1 MADELGCE
9 VDIYGLIL
17 HRQCDKGDTPVTDA
31 VKMYEGTKKVYAKP
45 MTRAE
50 YNEFRGWVL
59 PADEDGSDKGYL
71 VEYVDGGKPNHPAH
85 AGYISWSPD
94 YVFKAAYKEIPIG
107 PVVHEPVTE
116 QELVAKATG
125 PRVTKE
131 ELEANIADKAFYY
144 HGLLTICV
152 ITLRNGFTVVGESAC
167 AWPANYDKDIGERL
181 SFSDAQGKI
190 WPLMGYHLK
199 QQLFE
204 NREPTQLQSPQEPDS
219 WMLAQCEESTDSA
232 DATTEASAASGGTW
246 QERLRT
252 EYDELS
258 DRLKKLEDFISH
270 NPLFKSLSDRQQRLQ
285 IDQREAM
292 QTLFSILE
300 ARLHDHGL
308 LLDQ

>member
-1 MADELGCE
+1 MSNVG
-9 VDIYGLIL
+9 
-17 HRQCDKGDTPVTDA
+17 
-31 VKMYEGTKKVYAKP
+31 
-45 MTRAE
+45 
-50 YNEFRGWVL
+50 
-59 PADEDGSDKGYL
+59 
-71 VEYVDGGKPNHPAH
+71 
-85 AGYISWSPD
+85 
-94 YVFKAAYKEIPIG
+94 
-107 PVVHEPVTE
+107 VTE
-116 QELVAKATG
+116 AELVAKAIG

-131 ELEANIADKAFYY
+131 EMEANIADKAFYY

-152 ITLRNGFTVVGESAC
+152 ITLRNGFIVVGESAC

-190 WPLMGYHLK
+190 WPLMGYELK
-199 QQLFE
+199 SKVALVYGSNPKSIPEQKTYIGTKVIHALPMSRQDYNDLRGWELPADENGADEGYLVEYGDGDAEGTRRNHHQFRGYISWSPKAVFE
-204 NREPTQLQSPQEPDS
+204 AAYEPIDIINYPTQLQSLQEPDS
-219 WMLAQCEESTDSA
+219 WMLAQCEESTDAA
-232 DATTEASAASGGTW
+232 DVTTGTSAASEGTW

-258 DRLKKLEDFISH
+258 DRLNKLEDFISH